1 MINLLKT
8 FNDSFKTSS
17 KKITS
22 NKEGKYI
29 TTSENQ
35 SASFKEQLKK
45 HFLGITRLGV
55 SPEIQGQE
63 DKVLFG
69 AIDIDC
75 KDTSIE
81 EKYQM
86 AQNLQR
92 YAFDEYRLN
101 LLIEKSK
108 SKGFHLFLFFATPK
122 KRDFIQKLL
131 ENIVTEVTAKKITN
145 GVIEV
150 FPKGKK
156 GTAINLPLFG
166 MYENNDIINADFF
179 EDKNTCFVED

>member
-1 MINLLKT
+1 MV
-8 FNDSFKTSS
+8 F
-17 KKITS
+17 
-22 NKEGKYI
+22 
-29 TTSENQ
+29 
-35 SASFKEQLKK
+35 
-45 HFLGITRLGV
+45 

-108 SKGFHLFLFFATPK
+108 SKGFHLFLFLQHRKNGFYSK
-122 KRDFIQKLL
+122 IIRKHR
-131 ENIVTEVTAKKITN
+131 NRSNRKKITN

-150 FPKGKK
+150 FPKVK
-156 GTAINLPLFG
+156 G
-166 MYENNDIINADFF
+166 YSH
-179 EDKNTCFVED
+179 

>member
-1 MINLLKT
+1 MTVLKHHL
-8 FNDSFKTSS
+8 
-17 KKITS
+17 KKSHQIKKVSTLQLR
-22 NKEGKYI
+22 K
-29 TTSENQ
+29 NQ

-108 SKGFHLFLFFATPK
+108 SKGFHLFLFLQHRK
-122 KRDFIQKLL
+122 
-131 ENIVTEVTAKKITN
+131 N
-145 GVIEV
+145 GI
-150 FPKGKK
+150 
-156 GTAINLPLFG
+156 LF
-166 MYENNDIINADFF
+166 
-179 EDKNTCFVED
+179 KNY